1 MKRVFK
7 QHQFTFTFDT
17 VFREVIGNCQ
27 ASPRPGQSGT
37 WITEEMKEAYIKL
50 HEMGYAH
57 SVESWQNGKL
67 AGGLYGVSLGGAFF
81 GESMFS
87 RVNNASKAAL
97 IHLCRKLEEKGF
109 HFLDAQVY
117 TPHMEKLGAEY
128 IPRSE
133 FQDLLEKAMKSPTV
147 KGSWKDWV

>member
-1 MKRVFK
+1 MV
-7 QHQFTFTFDT
+7 
-17 VFREVIGNCQ
+17 
-27 ASPRPGQSGT
+27 
-37 WITEEMKEAYIKL
+37 
-50 HEMGYAH
+50 
-57 SVESWQNGKL
+57 
-67 AGGLYGVSLGGAFF
+67 
-81 GESMFS
+81 S